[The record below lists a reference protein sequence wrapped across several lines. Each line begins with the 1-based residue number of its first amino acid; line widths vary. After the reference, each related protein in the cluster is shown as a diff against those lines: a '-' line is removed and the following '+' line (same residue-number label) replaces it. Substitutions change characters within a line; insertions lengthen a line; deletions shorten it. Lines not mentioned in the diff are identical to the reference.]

1 RIILVEPRRLAARAA
16 ARRMAQERGQAVGDE
31 IGYHV
36 RFDRCTGQRTRVV
49 AVTEGV
55 LLRHLLDD
63 PFLEKT
69 SVVIFDEFHE
79 RSLDSDLALGMV
91 RLVQQSVRPELRVV
105 VMSAT
110 LASETVAAYLGCPIV
125 RSEGRLF
132 PVDIRFEPKPHKQPW
147 PEAVAQATEHLLDQT
162 PGDLLVFLPG
172 WSEIRH
178 TEKLLESLA
187 ATRDLA
193 VAPLHGDLP
202 PEQQDAAL
210 LRGPRRRIV
219 LATNVAETSVTV
231 EGVTGVVDSGLARQ

>member
-1 RIILVEPRRLAARAA
+1 MSLEVLPIDAVLPVLVAALGRNNAAVLQAPPGAGKTTRVPPVLLDAGLAGTGRIILVEPRRLAARAA
-16 ARRMAQERGQAVGDE
+16 ARRVAQERGQAVGDE

-36 RFDRCTGQRTRVV
+36 RFDRCTGARTRVG
-49 AVTEGV
+49 AVTGGV

-110 LASETVAAYLGCPIV
+110 LASETVAAYLGGCPIV

-147 PEAVAQATEHLLDQT
+147 PEAVAQATERLLDQT
-162 PGDLLVFLPG
+162 PGDL
-172 WSEIRH
+172 
-178 TEKLLESLA
+178 
-187 ATRDLA
+187 
-193 VAPLHGDLP
+193 
-202 PEQQDAAL
+202 
-210 LRGPRRRIV
+210 
-219 LATNVAETSVTV
+219 
-231 EGVTGVVDSGLARQ
+231 